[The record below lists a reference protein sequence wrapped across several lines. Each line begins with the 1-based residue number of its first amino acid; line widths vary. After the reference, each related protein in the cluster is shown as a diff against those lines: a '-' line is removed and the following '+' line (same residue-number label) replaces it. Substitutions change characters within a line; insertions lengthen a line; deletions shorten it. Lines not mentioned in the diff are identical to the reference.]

1 MQPLLLLLQV
11 GVVQYSDTPR
21 LEIPLGK
28 HQSVSELLQA
38 ILSVKYMGGNTQASS
53 CSLPSCGPRFEK
65 TTRRLVTAGLSSV
78 RQTGRAIKFAV
89 DHVFPSSQRGGR
101 VKNRIAVVVTDG
113 KSQDDVVNVSRGAV
127 SCSGRVAGEPLQ
139 VALA

>member
-1 MQPLLLLLQV
+1 MQPLPLLLQV

-38 ILSVKYMGGNTQASS
+38 IGSVKYMGGNTQASS
-53 CSLPSCGPRFEK
+53 CRLPECGPRFEK
-65 TTRRLVTAGLSSV
+65 TTCRLVTADLSSV
-78 RQTGRAIKFAV
+78 WQTGRAIKFAV

-113 KSQDDVVNVSRGAV
+113 KSQDDVVNVSCGA
-127 SCSGRVAGEPLQ
+127 AELLQ